1 MGLSAEFMNEFEQE
15 IEMLADVVDE
25 TRIAPET
32 ETMNVNDKQRSM
44 ISSFVITNITNACKS
59 PISTESTAGNALLK
73 VVKPYTGIAQLPV
86 EQKTVKIKGL
96 LLDIRK
102 EENAQY
108 VTDLNLTTYLN
119 ELETANNAYM
129 ASMQQRLRTRAALKR
144 ESGSAIR
151 ERDIRRMVSY
161 SSVAQIGYIYA
172 GLGLGTGMGFVA
184 AIYHML
190 MHACAKS
197 ALFISSS
204 GLADASGTSK
214 RFSDLRGAGF
224 RNPAAGVCFSVAA
237 MSLVGIPVLGGFISK
252 LYLSNAALYRGGLH
266 MWVMLAAL
274 AVSTLLNVLY
284 FMKTVIT
291 LYRPPREG
299 FQTPAPERSPL
310 SSAAMW
316 GFVALNLLV
325 GLMAQPIVTAITN
338 GLMMFE

>member
-1 MGLSAEFMNEFEQE
+1 MLSSIVSKAYIFLLIKIFYRVIGMELVTSSHVMNLMFVFG
-15 IEMLADVVDE
+15 VVGM
-25 TRIAPET
+25 IAGS
-32 ETMNVNDKQRSM
+32 VNAIFSH
-44 ISSFVITNITNACKS
+44 
-59 PISTESTAGNALLK
+59 
-73 VVKPYTGIAQLPV
+73 
-86 EQKTVKIKGL
+86 
-96 LLDIRK
+96 
-102 EENAQY
+102 
-108 VTDLNLTTYLN
+108 DL
-119 ELETANNAYM
+119 
-129 ASMQQRLRTRAALKR
+129 
-144 ESGSAIR
+144 
-151 ERDIRRMVSY
+151 RRMVAF

-172 GLGLGTGMGFVA
+172 GLGLGTGLGFVA

-204 GLADASGTSK
+204 GLADASGNSK

-252 LYLSNAALYRGGLH
+252 LYLSNAALYRGGIH
-266 MWVMLAAL
+266 MWVMLIAL

-291 LYRPPREG
+291 LYRPPRDG
-299 FQTPAPERSPL
+299 FQAPAPERSPL
-310 SSAAMW
+310 SSGAMW